1 MPEELKTHIAGIEAA
16 LAVPFARGLVSAMI
30 ARTVSS
36 AALVQLCGS
45 PTQQLPV
52 DRVIYAKQLVQLTVR
67 NGTSLA
73 LTATGSGRG
82 PQDRG

>member
-36 AALVQLCGS
+36 AALVQL
-45 PTQQLPV
+45 PV